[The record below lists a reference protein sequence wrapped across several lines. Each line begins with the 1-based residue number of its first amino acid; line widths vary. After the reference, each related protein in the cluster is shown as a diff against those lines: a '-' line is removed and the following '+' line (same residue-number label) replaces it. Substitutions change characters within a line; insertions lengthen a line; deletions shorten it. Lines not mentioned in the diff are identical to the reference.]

1 MNAKRFQW
9 GPAWEDTPLTI
20 LARLCAKT
28 ATGSASPVPEEGNL
42 LLQADVTSVTCKIY
56 DEGGTIVISTTP
68 TTSDV
73 VYDTLQ
79 TTGVWKNLARGG
91 NFLYTIPATG
101 FPSGLT
107 EVTVEITLT
116 LSSGEPLRLI
126 GNVKVLNLVQ
136 S

>member
-28 ATGSASPVPEEGNL
+28 ATGSSSPVAEEGNL
-42 LLQADVTSVTCKIY
+42 LLQADVALITCKVY

-68 TTSDV
+68 TISDV

-79 TTGVWKNLARGG
+79 TTGVWKNLVRGG
-91 NFLYTIPATG
+91 NFFYTIPATA
-101 FPSGLT
+101 FPTGLT
-107 EVTVEITLT
+107 EVNAEITLT
-116 LSSGEPLRLI
+116 LSSGEPLRLV